1 MDSRF
6 NLSTSDVG
14 VDGVFATAELPL
26 LGSHYLPLNGNVP
39 VFEQFTSNEK
49 LRTCSTEGF
58 RAV

>member
-26 LGSHYLPLNGNVP
+26 LGSHYLPSNANVP

-49 LRTCSTEGF
+49 TTHL
-58 RAV
+58 